1 MSREPWNRG
10 PRRWT
15 NQRAFFGGNGATRG
29 SARSPPAEE
38 GRRVPPNA
46 GEPFT
51 RARRLARRA
60 TSAPA
65 SHARCK
71 DFGDD
76 VRGGHPGISRRERA
90 RASRGVSS
98 GDTSRP
104 GFARLRMCDS
114 HRSSIRAGVAPGRVS
129 VPRAPR
135 TGRVR
140 QCDAGRRRR
149 LFRRAR
155 GRFHP
160 GASHARAHAFGS
172 SEARPRV
179 STFPADLTDASLALS
194 LPRSTCRVRS
204 ASSSTKT
211 PSKSTP
217 P

>member
-1 MSREPWNRG
+1 MIFPNLGIFLSREPWNRG

-65 SHARCK
+65 SHARCEY
-71 DFGDD
+71 FGDD

-104 GFARLRMCDS
+104 GFARLRMRDS
-114 HRSSIRAGVAPGRVS
+114 HRSSIPRGRRSRARLRPA
-129 VPRAPR
+129 RAAHRACSPMRRRTTASPLSPCPR
-135 TGRVR
+135 TIPSRCVPCPGARVR
-140 QCDAGRRRR
+140 LVRCSA
-149 LFRRAR
+149 AR
-155 GRFHP
+155 FN
-160 GASHARAHAFGS
+160 
-172 SEARPRV
+172 
-179 STFPADLTDASLALS
+179 LS
-194 LPRSTCRVRS
+194 R
-204 ASSSTKT
+204 
-211 PSKSTP
+211 
-217 P
+217 